1 MQLSLLCLA
10 AIVACARPHSAAPA
24 PAPTPI
30 FIIDGRIV
38 DPKDFQVV
46 APEGVERMDVL
57 KGDAAIRLYGPGAK
71 NGVIVVTTKN
81 PKP

>member
-1 MQLSLLCLA
+1 M
-10 AIVACARPHSAAPA
+10 I
-24 PAPTPI
+24 
-30 FIIDGRIV
+30 G
-38 DPKDFQVV
+38 VV